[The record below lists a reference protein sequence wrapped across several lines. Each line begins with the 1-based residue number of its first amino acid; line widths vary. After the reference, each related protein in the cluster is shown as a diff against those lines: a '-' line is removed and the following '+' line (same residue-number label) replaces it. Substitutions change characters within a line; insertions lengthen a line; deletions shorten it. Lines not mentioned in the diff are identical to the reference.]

1 MKSVHWQAVVKADN
15 VHSHNSLHHEEENLV
30 HQVFSGQD
38 DCASSFLSPPP
49 PHPRVVV
56 VTVGLSRRCR
66 AAHQLD
72 AIDHFC
78 CYTAYKSWTSRWG
91 RVHLFGVVSSGS
103 TDPNIWLQD
112 GVKNTV
118 FVWERRTSERRAS
131 VDETGPRWKVSKR
144 LFTFIR
150 VCGIQPN
157 WPFVPPN
164 LCPAAVVKHLHDDLW
179 PPPLP
184 VLRL

>member
-66 AAHQLD
+66 A
-72 AIDHFC
+72 
-78 CYTAYKSWTSRWG
+78 TPSTTSVAARPINRERADEEEFICLVWFPAAAPTQTSDSRMEWKILCLSENGELQSEERLLMKLVQDGRW
-91 RVHLFGVVSSGS
+91 VNVSSPS
-103 TDPNIWLQD
+103 Y
-112 GVKNTV
+112 V
-118 FVWERRTSERRAS
+118 FVEFNQI
-131 VDETGPRWKVSKR
+131 D
-144 LFTFIR
+144 
-150 VCGIQPN
+150 
-157 WPFVPPN
+157 